1 MKLKFKHLLLG
12 NVLLLTG
19 LTPLMVAC
27 VDTSSKKQID
37 DKINPTTPSDEEKR
51 ANDKHGGLVEVQ
63 PERPSINL
71 PGTNPT
77 NPTIPTNIP
86 GKPQLAIDNIE
97 AYRKLS
103 TTEKNKVDLEGY
115 VNALSRLH
123 GGLENVQNIISQRYN
138 IPALNETQIQ
148 TYNQKAA
155 AASQPDY
162 ASALLRNFSIVN
174 NNNYLYVNP
183 IRDSSK
189 AAYWNSTPGNRGL
202 PRYLPNE
209 IYKKAAMQTYAI
221 EFFNRNSELEKIPK
235 GSSKAY
241 LTYRGTAWIL
251 DYELDSNGY
260 PTKWYLATNAH
271 VAAGF
276 MKAKSDGSR
285 FTNIVD
291 LNAEKKRFEK
301 AQKTFDEGQTKWEK
315 ISKNYLEKIERLHA
329 EVNRYHGL
337 KQQAE
342 TNGNAAKV
350 SEYENLIKKIQDND
364 LPAAYQEKDS
374 KTLEEWNK
382 LPFEYRKAWSDSQ
395 ETLKGGFLGETTS
408 IVISHFNQ
416 NTPLN
421 QWLRTNAVAPTV
433 EKFTFKPEQ
442 VKLVYAGVD
451 FLKSS
456 PKDYI
461 DPSSPISQ
469 IEESADFAVLE
480 IDFNHPSGVNDT
492 YKYTTRN
499 TLQPTSDQENVVEN
513 ARELA
518 KVATSNYANWKK
530 KDQISFISKSL
541 KATYE
546 EDQKAIINDVTL
558 TNGQKTNAKKASLN
572 FISVGFPISSTDN
585 HLEKTYDT
593 VVDQLEEDSQ
603 SLWIN
608 KPIYIAEGKEN
619 SIIGTKEY
627 GGSLNPTLSIRNFLN
642 MPGITDFTIS
652 NPLIQAEK
660 NVGYVY
666 NFIKDTESK
675 YQGNQ
680 YTNYG
685 LGYSLNSWQPLGGA
699 SGSSVR
705 TIDNKL
711 IGINFATADGAGV
724 SLTAFTQAFRSE
736 GESYNGF
743 YGKYQL
749 EEYDLIYG
757 GGKNQRTSYR
767 QALESLNANIKTAL
781 FPNGI
786 NKIPEE
792 FKFKN

>member
-1 MKLKFKHLLLG
+1 MKLKFKHLFLG
-12 NVLLLTG
+12 SVLLLTG

-27 VDTSSKKQID
+27 AKKQID

-51 ANDKHGGLVEVQ
+51 ASDKHGGLVEVQ
-63 PERPSINL
+63 PEGPSINL

-123 GGLENVQNIISQRYN
+123 GGLENVQNVISQRYN
-138 IPALNETQIQ
+138 IPALNETQIR
-148 TYNQKAA
+148 TYNQKAEA
-155 AASQPDY
+155 ANQPDY

-174 NNNYLYVNP
+174 DNNYLYVNP

-291 LNAEKKRFEK
+291 LKAEKERFEK
-301 AQKTFDEGQTKWEK
+301 AQKTFDDGQTKWEG
-315 ISKNYLEKIERLHA
+315 ISKNYLDKIERLHA
-329 EVNRYHGL
+329 DVKRYHGL

-342 TNGNAAKV
+342 TDGNVAKV
-350 SEYENLIKKIQDND
+350 SEYENLIKKIQDKD

-382 LPFEYRKAWSDSQ
+382 LSLEYRKAWSDSQ
-395 ETLKGGFLGETTS
+395 ETLKAGFLGETTS

-451 FLKSS
+451 FLNSS

-499 TLQPTSDQENVVEN
+499 TLQPTSDQENVVKN

-518 KVATSNYANWKK
+518 KIATSDYANWEK

-558 TNGQKTNAKKASLN
+558 TNGQKRNAKKANLN

-593 VVDQLEEDSQ
+593 DVDRLEEDSQ

-619 SIIGTKEY
+619 GIIGTKEY
-627 GGSLNPTLSIRNFLN
+627 GGSLNPALSIRNFLN

-666 NFIKDTESK
+666 NFIKDTRSN

-736 GESYNGF
+736 GESYSGF

-757 GGKNQRTSYR
+757 GGKKQRTSYR
-767 QALESLNANIKTAL
+767 EALKSLKPNIKTAL

-786 NKIPEE
+786 NEIPEE
-792 FKFKN
+792 FKFKNQ

>member
-71 PGTNPT
+71 PGINPT

-315 ISKNYLEKIERLHA
+315 ISKNYLDKIERLHA

-408 IVISHFNQ
+408 IIISHFNQ

-456 PKDYI
+456 
-461 DPSSPISQ
+461 
-469 IEESADFAVLE
+469 
-480 IDFNHPSGVNDT
+480 
-492 YKYTTRN
+492 
-499 TLQPTSDQENVVEN
+499 
-513 ARELA
+513 
-518 KVATSNYANWKK
+518 
-530 KDQISFISKSL
+530 
-541 KATYE
+541 
-546 EDQKAIINDVTL
+546 
-558 TNGQKTNAKKASLN
+558 
-572 FISVGFPISSTDN
+572 
-585 HLEKTYDT
+585 
-593 VVDQLEEDSQ
+593 
-603 SLWIN
+603 
-608 KPIYIAEGKEN
+608 
-619 SIIGTKEY
+619 
-627 GGSLNPTLSIRNFLN
+627 
-642 MPGITDFTIS
+642 
-652 NPLIQAEK
+652 
-660 NVGYVY
+660 
-666 NFIKDTESK
+666 
-675 YQGNQ
+675 
-680 YTNYG
+680 
-685 LGYSLNSWQPLGGA
+685 
-699 SGSSVR
+699 
-705 TIDNKL
+705 
-711 IGINFATADGAGV
+711 
-724 SLTAFTQAFRSE
+724 
-736 GESYNGF
+736 
-743 YGKYQL
+743 
-749 EEYDLIYG
+749 
-757 GGKNQRTSYR
+757 
-767 QALESLNANIKTAL
+767 
-781 FPNGI
+781 
-786 NKIPEE
+786 
-792 FKFKN
+792 

>member
-1 MKLKFKHLLLG
+1 MKLKFKRLFLG
-12 NVLLLTG
+12 SVLLLTG

-27 VDTSSKKQID
+27 SKKQID

-51 ANDKHGGLVEVQ
+51 ASDKHGDLVEVQ
-63 PERPSINL
+63 PERPSINS

-123 GGLENVQNIISQRYN
+123 GGLKNVQNVISQRYN
-138 IPALNETQIQ
+138 IPALNETQIR

-174 NNNYLYVNP
+174 DNDYLYVNP

-221 EFFNRNSELEKIPK
+221 EFFNRNSELEKIPN

-291 LNAEKKRFEK
+291 LKAEKERFEK
-301 AQKTFDEGQTKWEK
+301 AQKTFDDGQTKWEG
-315 ISKNYLEKIERLHA
+315 ISKNYLDKIERLHA
-329 EVNRYHGL
+329 EVKKYHGL

-364 LPAAYQEKDS
+364 LPAAYKEKDS

-395 ETLKGGFLGETTS
+395 ETLKGGFLGETIS
-408 IVISHFNQ
+408 VAISHFNQ

-451 FLKSS
+451 FLNSS

-461 DPSSPISQ
+461 DPSSPISK

-513 ARELA
+513 AGELA
-518 KVATSNYANWKK
+518 KIATSDYANWEKK
-530 KDQISFISKSL
+530 EQISFISKSL

-546 EDQKAIINDVTL
+546 EDQKATINDVTL
-558 TNGQKTNAKKASLN
+558 TNGQKTNAKKANLN

-593 VVDQLEEDSQ
+593 DIDGSEEGSQ

-619 SIIGTKEY
+619 GIIGTKEY
-627 GGSLNPTLSIRNFLN
+627 GGSLNPALSIRNFLN

-666 NFIKDTESK
+666 NFIKDTQSN
-675 YQGNQ
+675 YRGNQ

-736 GESYNGF
+736 GESYSGF

-767 QALESLNANIKTAL
+767 QALESLKPNIKTAL
-781 FPNGI
+781 FPNGT
-786 NKIPEE
+786 NEIPEE
-792 FKFKN
+792 FKFKKSIKF

>member
-37 DKINPTTPSDEEKR
+37 DKINPTTPSDEEKK
-51 ANDKHGGLVEVQ
+51 ASDKHGGLVEVQ

-155 AASQPDY
+155 AANQPDY

-202 PRYLPNE
+202 PRYLPNK

-291 LNAEKKRFEK
+291 LNAEKKRFEE

-315 ISKNYLEKIERLHA
+315 ISKNYLDKIERLHA

-395 ETLKGGFLGETTS
+395 ETLKEGFLGETTS
-408 IVISHFNQ
+408 IIISHFNQ

-451 FLKSS
+451 FLKTS

-518 KVATSNYANWKK
+518 KIATSNYANWKK

-666 NFIKDTESK
+666 NFIKDAQSN